1 MITADDVTKG
11 KPFPEPYLAGAS
23 RISKDIERCI
33 VFEDAPSGIKSGV
46 ASGAKVLAVCTSH
59 ERKEVEGHGAHW
71 IVDDLSK

>member
-1 MITADDVTKG
+1 M
-11 KPFPEPYLAGAS
+11 
-23 RISKDIERCI
+23 
-33 VFEDAPSGIKSGV
+33 FEDAPSGIKSGV